1 MGDRKEREREEKG
14 GGGSEEENR
23 ESKETGV
30 GKKWTLG
37 LFLVSLQNQSIITG
51 HNYTIL

>member
-1 MGDRKEREREEKG
+1 MGYRKESERKRRGRG
-14 GGGSEEENR
+14 GE

-30 GKKWTLG
+30 GEKWTLG

-51 HNYTIL
+51 HIYTIL